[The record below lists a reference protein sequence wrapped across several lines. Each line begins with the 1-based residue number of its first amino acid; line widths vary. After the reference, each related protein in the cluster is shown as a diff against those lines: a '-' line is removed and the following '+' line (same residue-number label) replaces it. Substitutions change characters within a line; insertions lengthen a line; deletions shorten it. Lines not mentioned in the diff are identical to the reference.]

1 MNWSDATFGYDSSG
15 AFNSVANSLS
25 KNPIAKGGGMAFP
38 FLAAAALGSSVLGG
52 LFGGRA
58 EEENR
63 RVSAQIAKMQAEG
76 AMQGAFRGAQTKQWG
91 DIAAPEY
98 AYELDKRARNYENLF
113 FKPQE
118 IYTGS
123 EERRRQLRDIY
134 SPEGRFTSSLSR
146 SNDIART
153 AAERQALTN
162 AMFGTPAF
170 NPIAYTNAPWMSAP

>member
-38 FLAAAALGSSVLGG
+38 WLAAASLGSSVLGG

-63 RVSAQIAKMQAEG
+63 RVSAQIAKMQAEA
-76 AMQGAFRGAQTKQWG
+76 AMQGAFRSSQAKQWG

-113 FKPQE
+113 FKPQALALA
-118 IYTGS
+118 S
-123 EERRRQLRDIY
+123 EQERRGYRNQLT
-134 SPEGRFTSSLSR
+134 PEARELNTR
-146 SNDIART
+146 SNIDALRRN
-153 AAERQALTN
+153 AAEKRALTD
-162 AMFGTPAF
+162 AMFGAPVFDA
-170 NPIAYTNAPWMSAP
+170 ARYTNAPWMSAA